1 MGEEEG
7 SHRKDQEREEMKET
21 GIKRDPAFPCPSCHK
36 AEIGVRTHTLR
47 ALLVGRGC
55 QAPVGRGASLSAP
68 VECLQLVQATPPGAE
83 SNWFP

>member
-36 AEIGVRTHTLR
+36 AEIGVRTHTL
-47 ALLVGRGC
+47 
-55 QAPVGRGASLSAP
+55 
-68 VECLQLVQATPPGAE
+68 
-83 SNWFP
+83 